1 MNSRIKKLRKFLNL
15 TQTIFGEKI
24 GIKGN
29 TVTNY
34 ENGLRNPSDAVIK
47 LICSTFN
54 VNEDWLRT
62 GEGEMFKQCSRKEEL
77 GCAIE
82 KLLSDE
88 KNSFKLKLI
97 STLLCLNEFEWEVLE
112 KIALKIVDN
121 ENAFSDEEEL
131 EDKIP
136 PKYVNMP
143 LEEMQKQVDILE
155 ALIEKKQ
162 VSSSSQEVNE
172 NSKMA

>member
-1 MNSRIKKLRKFLNL
+1 MNSRIKELRKFLKFK
-15 TQTIFGEKI
+15 QREFGNKLGITDTAVSKIEK
-24 GIKGN
+24 GD
-29 TVTNY
+29 
-34 ENGLRNPSDAVIK
+34 RNPSDAVVK

-121 ENAFSDEEEL
+121 ENAFSNKEL

-136 PKYVNMP
+136 PEYINMP

-155 ALIEKKQ
+155 TLIEKKQ
-162 VSSSSQEVNE
+162 ESSSSQEVNE

>member
-1 MNSRIKKLRKFLNL
+1 MNIRLKELRKKLNL
-15 TQTIFGEKI
+15 TMEKFGEKI
-24 GIKGN
+24 GIKKN
-29 TVTNY
+29 TVSQLESGKNNIT
-34 ENGLRNPSDAVIK
+34 ESTIK

-121 ENAFSDEEEL
+121 ENAFSDEE
-131 EDKIP
+131 
-136 PKYVNMP
+136 
-143 LEEMQKQVDILE
+143 
-155 ALIEKKQ
+155 
-162 VSSSSQEVNE
+162 
-172 NSKMA
+172 